1 MALVAQETLRQHLQH
16 RGSMVEMVVTLALMV
31 VAVVVLQRPE
41 TQMVTEKV
49 VMVLRHLLQAPQ

>member
-1 MALVAQETLRQHLQH
+1 
-16 RGSMVEMVVTLALMV
+16 MVEMVVTLALMV
-31 VAVVVLQRPE
+31 VVAVVLQRLE

>member
-1 MALVAQETLRQHLQH
+1 
-16 RGSMVEMVVTLALMV
+16 MVEMVVTLALMV

-41 TQMVTEKV
+41 TQMVTAKV